1 MAIPPDVTVH
11 HRALKLTS
19 YLGSGAS
26 ASVYSYETIEAMP
39 KETYAVKAARDGE
52 GQPAMK
58 SLQHERSI
66 LEELQECPNVPRV
79 AGFDPAYLVLQ
90 PVGELL
96 TYDLMQELSS
106 SLYKWLPVQLVETLE
121 FAHQR
126 GIVHRDVRPANIIV
140 HLKSMPCPSAVLIDW

>member
-26 ASVYSYETIEAMP
+26 ASVYSYETEAIP

-66 LEELQECPNVPRV
+66 LEELRECPHVPRV
-79 AGFDPAYLVLQ
+79 AGFGPAYLVLQ

-106 SLYKWLPVQLVETLE
+106 SLFKWLPVQLVETLE

-140 HLKSMPCPSAVLIDW
+140 HLKSMQCPSAILIDW